1 MRTWRDAV
9 RELEQD
15 RARGASQ
22 LLELALDALALAA
35 NEAHGQSP
43 AAYAAHFSAAAG
55 AVAAARP
62 TMVAIGACARRVLQ
76 QVQEAAGGHGSA
88 EAIRR
93 SALAA
98 IDRVRAQAR
107 EARRQAITRAAE
119 LAATADCIVTCSFSS
134 TVVEAIA
141 LAAGC
146 APHLQVRVLA
156 SRWQGRSYGAATAAA
171 LQERHV
177 HCQVFDDDALA
188 AAVAGAR
195 LALVGADAVTEH
207 GTLINGTPSLALARA
222 CRRARPPVPFLAVC
236 ESLKVVPGVQA
247 LEPGFDAVPAALV
260 TGFVSEHGVAS
271 PEGVAAWRSGS
282 PAEAGPP

>member
-35 NEAHGQSP
+35 HEAHGQSP
-43 AAYAAHFSAAAG
+43 AAYAAHFAAAAG

-62 TMVAIGACARRVLQ
+62 TMVAIGTCAGRVLQ
-76 QVQEAAGGHGSA
+76 QVQEAAGGHASA
-88 EAIRR
+88 EEIRR

-119 LAATADCIVTCSFSS
+119 LAVAADCIVTCSFSS

-141 LAAGC
+141 CAAQR

-156 SRWQGRSYGAATAAA
+156 SRWQGRSYGTATASA
-171 LQERHV
+171 LRERHV
-177 HCQVFDDDALA
+177 HCQMFDDNALEE
-188 AAVAGAR
+188 AVTGAR
-195 LALVGADAVTEH
+195 LALVGADAVTGD
-207 GTLINGTPSLALARA
+207 GTLVNGMPSLALARA
-222 CRRARPPVPFLAVC
+222 CRRARPPVPFFAVC
-236 ESLKVVPGVQA
+236 ESLKVVPGVKA
-247 LEPGFDAVPAALV
+247 LEPGFDAVPAGLV
-260 TGFVSEHGVAS
+260 TGFISEHGVAS
-271 PEGVAAWRSGS
+271 PEGVAAWLSGG
-282 PAEAGPP
+282 PAETGRS